1 MPQPV
6 GCPVEG
12 RWPATPPA
20 LARVGE
26 QLVRV
31 WRNASGWNGPADVQC
46 GSDRILMPN
55 EDKVLLPGSQSR

>member
-1 MPQPV
+1 M
-6 GCPVEG
+6 
-12 RWPATPPA
+12 

-26 QLVRV
+26 QLVRF
-31 WRNASGWNGPADVQC
+31 WRNASGWNGLAEVRC